1 MYGPYGLRPGI
12 LPRKIDDFGESCRKL
27 WVVVELLREG
37 AVEFDVGNAFYRRSS
52 ALSRDLGVL
61 AAIVYRQSHPQLQVL
76 DGMSGC
82 GVRSLRYLVEAE
94 ADTVWANDA
103 DDAVHGVLAANLA
116 GLDPARYQITH
127 RSAQALLYES
137 IAKGQRFDLIDLDG
151 FGNPSAF
158 LGVALQALRF
168 GGLLYVTSTDGRSI
182 SGQLPHQSMSQWG
195 TFARSHP
202 AVHEQALR
210 ILLGSLH
217 QQATA
222 LGYGIKPIFSL
233 YADRVWRVMV
243 QLLPKARVWPPKQ
256 PIAEYGFLGYC
267 HGCGGFQVVD
277 WRSLG
282 RVTCAAGQ
290 CLPPPVVSG
299 PMWLGELADA
309 DWLKEMRTLAE
320 KRNIELAA
328 EKRNIEPAAELRG
341 WVELLALFDL
351 WRSEIGMPP
360 YFYTLGEVGRRGK
373 MDIPRRDRLAQALI
387 GQGYRF
393 SRTAID
399 PEGFK
404 TDATLATCV
413 ALMQAR

>member
-1 MYGPYGLRPGI
+1 MYGPYRLMRGI
-12 LPRKIDDFGESCRKL
+12 SLRKIVDFGESCQKL
-27 WVVVELLREG
+27 WVVVELVREG
-37 AVEFDVGNAFYRRSS
+37 AVGFDVGNAFYRRSS

-61 AAIVYRQSHPQLQVL
+61 AAIVYRQSQPQLQVL

-82 GVRSLRYLVEAE
+82 GVRALRYLQETP
-94 ADTVWANDA
+94 ADFVGANGA
-103 DDAVHGVLAANLA
+103 DPDIQAVLQRNLA
-116 GLDPARYQITH
+116 PVPADRYRI
-127 RSAQALLYES
+127 AQQSVRTLLHGAIGAGTY
-137 IAKGQRFDLIDLDG
+137 FDLIDLDA
-151 FGNPSAF
+151 FGNPVEFFAA
-158 LGVALQALRF
+158 ALPALRF

-222 LGYGIKPIFSL
+222 LGFGIKPIFSL

-267 HGCGGFQVVD
+267 HGCGGFQAVD

-282 RVTCAAGQ
+282 RVTCESGQ
-290 CLPPPVVSG
+290 CERSPVVSG

-309 DWLKEMRTLAE
+309 EWLKEVRDL
-320 KRNIELAA
+320 
-328 EKRNIEPAAELRG
+328 AELRG
-341 WVELLALFDL
+341 WVELSVLLDL

-413 ALMQAR
+413 KLMQAR

>member
-1 MYGPYGLRPGI
+1 M
-12 LPRKIDDFGESCRKL
+12 
-27 WVVVELLREG
+27 REG
-37 AVEFDVGNAFYRRSS
+37 VVEFDLGNAFYRRSS

-61 AAIVYRQSHPQLQVL
+61 AAIVYRQSHPQLAVL

-103 DDAVHGVLAANLA
+103 DEAVHGVLAANLA
-116 GLDPARYQITH
+116 GIEPARYQITH
-127 RSAQALLYES
+127 RSTQALLYEA
-137 IAKGQRFDLIDLDG
+137 IATGQRFDLIDLDG

-158 LGVALQALRF
+158 LGPGLQALRF
-168 GGLLYVTSTDGRSI
+168 GGLFYVTSTDGRSV

-233 YADRVWRVMV
+233 YADKVWRVMV
-243 QLLPKARVWPPKQ
+243 QLESKPLHWAAKQ
-256 PIAEYGFLGYC
+256 PITAYGFLGYC
-267 HGCGGFQVVD
+267 HACGQFQTVD

-282 RVTCAAGQ
+282 RVNCASGQ
-290 CLPPPVVSG
+290 CDQPPVVSG
-299 PMWLGELADA
+299 PLWLGELADA
-309 DWLKEMRTLAE
+309 DWLKAMRTLAE
-320 KRNIELAA
+320 KLNVG
-328 EKRNIEPAAELRG
+328 PAAEPWDWAAAVG
-341 WVELLALFDL
+341 LLEL

-360 YFYTLGEVGRRGK
+360 YFYTLGEVGRRGR
-373 MDIPRRDRLAQALI
+373 MDIPKRDRLAQALI
-387 GQGYRF
+387 EQGYRF

-404 TDATLATCV
+404 TDATLVTCV
-413 ALMQAR
+413 ALMSAGEHSSHKT

>member
-1 MYGPYGLRPGI
+1 MYGPYRLMPGI
-12 LPRKIDDFGESCRKL
+12 SLEKIVDFGESCQKL
-27 WVVVELLREG
+27 WVVVGLVREG
-37 AVEFDVGNAFYRRSS
+37 AVEFDLGNAFYRRSS

-61 AAIVYRQSHPQLQVL
+61 AAIVYRQSHSQLAVL
-76 DGMSGC
+76 DGMSAC

-116 GLDPARYQITH
+116 GIDPARYQITH
-127 RSAQALLYES
+127 RSTQALLYES
-137 IAKGQRFDLIDLDG
+137 IAMGQRFDLIDLDG

-158 LGVALQALRF
+158 LGAGLQALRF

-222 LGYGIKPIFSL
+222 LGYGINPIFSL
-233 YADRVWRVMV
+233 YADKVWRVMV

-267 HGCGGFQVVD
+267 HGCGGFQSVD

-282 RVTCAAGQ
+282 RVTCASGQ
-290 CLPPPVVSG
+290 CDHPPVVSG

-309 DWLKEMRTLAE
+309 DWLKKIRILAE
-320 KRNIELAA
+320 KL
-328 EKRNIEPAAELRG
+328 NIEPAAELRG
-341 WVELLALFDL
+341 WVELLVRLDL

-373 MDIPRRDRLAQALI
+373 MDIPKRDRLAQALI
-387 GQGYRF
+387 EQGYRF

-413 ALMQAR
+413 KLMQAR